1 VCIACEIQGH
11 GWAAYEAAVLVGGPF
26 AYAGYRRVRAALG
39 LRDTAAVPVPAPAAE
54 PARAQPARAAG
65 RARARTSCSMLS
77 TTSAQN

>member
-1 VCIACEIQGH
+1 VCIACQIQGH

-39 LRDTAAVPVPAPAAE
+39 LRDTAAVPAPPRAAPVP
-54 PARAQPARAAG
+54 AQPARAAG
-65 RARARTSCSMLS
+65 RARARTSSSMLS